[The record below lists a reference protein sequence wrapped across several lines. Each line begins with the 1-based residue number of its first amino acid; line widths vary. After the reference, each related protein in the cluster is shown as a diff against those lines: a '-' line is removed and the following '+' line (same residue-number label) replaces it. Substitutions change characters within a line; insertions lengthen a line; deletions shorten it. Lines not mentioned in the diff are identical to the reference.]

1 MSCKNS
7 PETAKAKQGE
17 FVGSWQVRH
26 LEWKMPAP
34 LGLSLELLLLGF
46 ILPGPRVTAGLSPLV
61 ESSADPMEKPQ
72 GVHECVTTCLS
83 LRPSGW
89 LEWRPVI
96 SNPISFWGQGHHERK
111 GGGLEERGEEVLGG

>member
-61 ESSADPMEKPQ
+61 ESSADPWRNPRECMSALPCACPSVHQ
-72 GVHECVTTCLS
+72 DGWSGVL
-83 LRPSGW
+83 
-89 LEWRPVI
+89 
-96 SNPISFWGQGHHERK
+96 
-111 GGGLEERGEEVLGG
+111 

>member
-1 MSCKNS
+1 M
-7 PETAKAKQGE
+7 AGE
-17 FVGSWQVRH
+17 
-26 LEWKMPAP
+26 A
-34 LGLSLELLLLGF
+34 
-46 ILPGPRVTAGLSPLV
+46 PRVEDASPFGTLSRTSASGVYSPRSACDCRLV
-61 ESSADPMEKPQ
+61 TIGRVFCRPMEKPQ

-83 LRPSGW
+83 LSPSGW